1 MKRLNLILG
10 LLIFSAFFANI
21 KAQTSQEVL
30 KQILELSKAKKFEQA
45 APLIA
50 YDGAD
55 ETKKLKTAFDAKN
68 EDDLNSVKRICKK
81 IKALIDISDS
91 YEIGAQ
97 TEIEKDGINWF
108 VTEVGFKSGNQSLK
122 TVFSFVKIN
131 DKFLLG
137 DVD

>member
-1 MKRLNLILG
+1 MKKLNLILG
-10 LLIFSAFFANI
+10 LIIFSAFFANT
-21 KAQTSQEVL
+21 KAQTTKEALTQVL
-30 KQILELSKAKKFEQA
+30 EFSKAKKFAEA

-50 YDGAD
+50 YDGTD
-55 ETKKLKTAFDAKN
+55 ETKKFKAAFNAKDEN
-68 EDDLNSVKRICKK
+68 DLNSVKRICKK
-81 IKALIDISDS
+81 IKALVDISDS

-97 TEIEKDGINWF
+97 TEIEKDGIKWF